1 MTIEPM
7 PGETELMIQLKTVKL
22 HRVHKMNCGE
32 SRYGA
37 GIVPSINRILCL
49 VVSEMIINSSFLQ
62 STSETLVELC
72 CYHYY

>member
-1 MTIEPM
+1 M

-37 GIVPSINRILCL
+37 GIVPSINRILYSRTIAPQVTTL
-49 VVSEMIINSSFLQ
+49 QGSILGISPQEVSRSGLSSK
-62 STSETLVELC
+62 
-72 CYHYY
+72 